1 MELRHLRY
9 LIAVAE
15 ELSFGRA
22 ALRLHISQ
30 PPLSQQ
36 IRQLEEEL
44 GVTLFDRTKRQVKL
58 TEAGK
63 RLVAEAQKV
72 LNQVDQFVS
81 LASRASEGT
90 IGSLT
95 VAGQAVLN
103 EVLVQALREFV
114 HQYPGVHIDL
124 HFMNTASQIEALR
137 EGHVHVGFLHLPVD
151 ASQLTVEPVRR
162 EPLWLAFPKGHTLEK
177 QKRVALTSLAQQ
189 PFIMFARRSNPGL
202 HDVITAA
209 CRNAGFSLNV
219 VHEVDNSIAAMTL
232 VSAGLGLAFCSPSW
246 RKLWP
251 DVAFRPFREAVPA
264 LEYAVA
270 YRRGTQSPPLDSFLK
285 VVRQIAR
292 QNSKR
297 I

>member
-63 RLVAEAQKV
+63 RLVAEAQQV
-72 LNQVDQFVS
+72 LNHVDQFVS

-137 EGHVHVGFLHLPVD
+137 EGHVNVGFLHLPVD
-151 ASQLTVEPVRR
+151 ASQLIVEPVRR

-189 PFIMFARRSNPGL
+189 PFIMFAQRSNPGL

-209 CRNAGFSLNV
+209 CRSAGFSLNV

-232 VSAGLGLAFCSPSW
+232 VTAGLGLAFCSPSW

-270 YRRGTQSPPLDSFLK
+270 YRRGAQSPALDSFLK